1 MRTRSP
7 ATRRLNREELLQQPL
22 VAVFAVV
29 RPDGGVHA
37 TPLWFWWDGE
47 ELNMVVERD
56 SPRHRWSVLA
66 GRAAVCIETT
76 DAGDLAFVTAEGPV
90 SVIDPLTT
98 ETRYRLWERYVGAER
113 ARQVVD
119 AGGHE
124 TKVLLR
130 LRPSKWLASG
140 LSAGA

>member
-1 MRTRSP
+1 
-7 ATRRLNREELLQQPL
+7 LNREELLRQPL
-22 VAVFAVV
+22 VAVFAVA

-47 ELNMVVERD
+47 QLNMVVERD
-56 SPRHRWSVLA
+56 SPRHRWA
-66 GRAAVCIETT
+66 IRTGGAAVCIETT
-76 DAGDLAFVTAEGPV
+76 DRSGLAFATAEGPV
-90 SVIDPLTT
+90 TVVDPLTV
-98 ETRYRLWERYVGAER
+98 EMRYRLWERYVGRER

-130 LRPSKWLASG
+130 LRPKSWLGSG
-140 LSAGA
+140 LAEDA